1 MKQEEILT
9 EKKEQLEFTKLKF
22 AKSDLEPTL
31 SEENVKFHYD
41 TLTKAY
47 FEKYNKTGDDFQ
59 YAGAYLHTIWWEQF
73 SKEPVKSPRENT
85 LKLIEEKFK
94 SLENF
99 KEEFEKIA
107 TSIHGSGWAYL
118 SKNGTIKTIKNHEVK
133 KDVLLLV
140 DMWEHSFQHDYG
152 SDKAKYLKK
161 LWTIINWDIIE
172 TRFNVS

>member
-1 MKQEEILT
+1 MKLQEILL
-9 EKKEQLEFTKLKF
+9 EKKEKLELPKLKF

-31 SEENVKFHYD
+31 SEENIKFHYD

-47 FEKYNKTGDDFQ
+47 FEKYNKTGNEFQ
-59 YAGAYLHTIWWEQF
+59 YAGAFLHTIWWEQF

-85 LKLIEEKFK
+85 LALIKEKFK

-99 KEEFEKIA
+99 KEEFEKAA
-107 TSIHGSGWAYL
+107 TSIHGSGWVYL

-133 KDVLLLV
+133 KDILLLV

-161 LWTIINWDIIE
+161 LWTIINWEVIE
-172 TRFNVS
+172 TRLNVL